1 MVCIVI
7 NYDNWTFLFEEGNQ
21 TVNVNFE
28 RNVLTRIFCNTLR
41 ELEKIDL
48 ENVWFQQNRV
58 MGHIAR
64 TSMKVLRKMF
74 SGRLISTRGDIS
86 WCACYSDLIPC
97 VFFLWAYMKSEVYK
111 RHTKILKAL
120 IKEIHTEIRRILQ
133 EMLKKVM

>member
-1 MVCIVI
+1 MII
-7 NYDNWTFLFEEGNQ
+7 GPYFFEEGNQ
-21 TVNVNFE
+21 TVTVNSE
-28 RNVLTRIFCNTLR
+28 RNVSMHPEFFATLLR

-74 SGRLISTRGDIS
+74 SGCFISTRGDIS
-86 WCACYSDLIPC
+86 WCACYSDLVPC
-97 VFFLWAYMKSEVYK
+97 DFFLWAYMKSEVYK

-120 IKEIHTEIRRILQ
+120 IKEIHTEIRRIPQ